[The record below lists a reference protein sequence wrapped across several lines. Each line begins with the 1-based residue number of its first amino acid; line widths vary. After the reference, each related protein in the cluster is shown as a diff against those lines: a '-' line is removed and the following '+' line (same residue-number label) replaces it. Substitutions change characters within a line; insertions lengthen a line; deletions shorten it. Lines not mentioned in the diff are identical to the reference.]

1 MVRVGTPL
9 VLIRLE
15 RALVVIQVSL
25 ERTPISVGSPTRSRS
40 MTWTTLSMRDTC
52 STLLV
57 RSPSLRASPVNRTRP
72 AYECTLARPG
82 PSSSIFLASLLAFSW
97 IDLSSTCSPVVRRST
112 ATTAVVVA
120 APPIKTGAQAVKRP
134 VIIKRQSKMATG
146 LRKSW
151 RLIIGVLRVIGYQYR
166 HTWRGAGQYGPLGC
180 AWCDDGAHRDGCL
193 CWPGQRRF
201 YRHHY
206 RSGQLPP
213 CRARGPPG

>member
-1 MVRVGTPL
+1 MITFLFSYMLPRQQLFTLLPY
-9 VLIRLE
+9 
-15 RALVVIQVSL
+15 
-25 ERTPISVGSPTRSRS
+25 
-40 MTWTTLSMRDTC
+40 TTLF
-52 STLLV
+52 
-57 RSPSLRASPVNRTRP
+57 RS
-72 AYECTLARPG
+72 
-82 PSSSIFLASLLAFSW
+82 
-97 IDLSSTCSPVVRRST
+97 
-112 ATTAVVVA
+112 VVA

-206 RSGQLPP
+206 RSGQ
-213 CRARGPPG
+213 